1 MSDGG
6 GSGAVL
12 GYRKLQS
19 HHNSMQCMSFNWI
32 LESGKP
38 PAIRDF
44 FFSDI
49 YVQFRYC
56 THVKFLGYGNGIMI
70 MKENDSVFRREML
83 KYQIIYDAAIYFQVV
98 QQEKIC
104 ICTCI
109 YTYTYIYTFASAK
122 GLRKKQA
129 WHISKCNECQ

>member
-38 PAIRDF
+38 PAIKDF

-98 QQEKIC
+98 QQEKNMYMYMHLYVHIHIYIC
-104 ICTCI
+104 KC
-109 YTYTYIYTFASAK
+109 K
-122 GLRKKQA
+122 GLKEETSLAYFQM
-129 WHISKCNECQ
+129 